1 MRYVEQLSLP
11 FLIAWILLAAASV
24 PTEAHTNLPPLFKEV
39 GFDQRLNEQAP
50 LDLPFRDEAGRTV
63 SLRDYVGSKPVIL
76 VPIYYSCTTLCPI
89 LLDGL
94 ARGLRPVSFSAGKDF
109 EVIVVSINPRETSSQ
124 AAAKKE
130 HVLNRYAGPGTAEGW
145 HFLIGAD
152 PSIQPL
158 MKAIG
163 FRYAYDARTDQYAH
177 AAGIVILTPQGKTAR
192 YFYGIDYPPRD
203 LRLGLIEAAGGRIG
217 TPIDQVLLMCYH
229 YDPLTGKY
237 GLIVMN
243 MVRLAGL
250 TTLLALGAFIFVMVR
265 RDRLAARRAGGTH

>member
-1 MRYVEQLSLP
+1 MRYAAQLSLP
-11 FLIAWILLAAASV
+11 CLIACILVAAASV
-24 PTEAHTNLPPLFKEV
+24 PTQAHTNLPPLFREV
-39 GFDQRLNEQAP
+39 GFDQRLNEQVP
-50 LDLPFRDEAGRTV
+50 LDLTFRDEAGRTV

-94 ARGLRPVSFSAGKDF
+94 ARGLRPVSFNAGKDF
-109 EVIVVSINPRETSSQ
+109 EVIAVSINPRETPGQ
-124 AAAKKE
+124 AAGKKE
-130 HVLNRYAGPGTAEGW
+130 QVLNRYARPGAANGW
-145 HFLIGAD
+145 HFLVGAE

-163 FRYAYDARTDQYAH
+163 FRYTYDAKTDQYAH

-203 LRLGLIEAAGGRIG
+203 LRLGLIEAADGRIG
-217 TPIDQVLLMCYH
+217 TPIDQVLLFCYH

-243 MVRLAGL
+243 VMRLAGL
-250 TTLLALGAFIFVMVR
+250 ATILALGTFIFAMLR
-265 RDRLAARRAGGTH
+265 RDRLAARRTGGAQ

>member
-1 MRYVEQLSLP
+1 
-11 FLIAWILLAAASV
+11 
-24 PTEAHTNLPPLFKEV
+24 
-39 GFDQRLNEQAP
+39 
-50 LDLPFRDEAGRTV
+50 V

-177 AAGIVILTPQGKTAR
+177 AAGIVILTPQGKIAR